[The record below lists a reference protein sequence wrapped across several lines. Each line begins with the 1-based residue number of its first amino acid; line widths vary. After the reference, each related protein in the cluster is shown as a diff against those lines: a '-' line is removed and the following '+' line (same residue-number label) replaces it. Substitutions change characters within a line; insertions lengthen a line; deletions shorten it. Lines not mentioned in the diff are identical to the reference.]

1 MFTKERR
8 QIQIEKLLYYLNFLS
23 FNFFRFLFIFSVA
36 TIIIV
41 SELLQ
46 NLIKLLIIV
55 HFFLFDN

>member
-55 HFFLFDN
+55 RFFLFDN

>member
-23 FNFFRFLFIFSVA
+23 LNFFRFLFIFSVA

-55 HFFLFDN
+55 RFFLFDN